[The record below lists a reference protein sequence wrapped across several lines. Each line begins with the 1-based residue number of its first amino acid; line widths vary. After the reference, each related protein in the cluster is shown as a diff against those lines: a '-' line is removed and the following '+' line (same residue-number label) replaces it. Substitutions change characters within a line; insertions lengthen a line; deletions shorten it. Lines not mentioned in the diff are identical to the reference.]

1 MVKQTI
7 KASLRAE
14 KTNASPRTHA
24 SVYGKTDFHIITFNK
39 GDTCY
44 VSN

>member
-14 KTNASPRTHA
+14 KTNASPRTHVC
-24 SVYGKTDFHIITFNK
+24 SYGKTNPYISI
-39 GDTCY
+39 
-44 VSN
+44 

>member
-14 KTNASPRTHA
+14 ETNVPPRTH
-24 SVYGKTDFHIITFNK
+24 VRYYGKKIPYNFTQ
-39 GDTCY
+39 
-44 VSN
+44 

>member
-14 KTNASPRTHA
+14 ETNVPPRTHVL
-24 SVYGKTDFHIITFNK
+24 SYGKTNSIHFHSIKETH
-39 GDTCY
+39 Y

>member
-14 KTNASPRTHA
+14 ETNVPPRTHA
-24 SVYGKTDFHIITFNK
+24 FVYGKTDSIHFIQ
-39 GDTCY
+39 
-44 VSN
+44 

>member
-14 KTNASPRTHA
+14 KLTFLPEPMLQFMEKQIPYIS
-24 SVYGKTDFHIITFNK
+24 FNK